1 MNEKIQIIFGL
12 LGGLAVFIYG
22 MNMMSEC
29 LQKAAGD
36 KMKSILAL
44 LTKNP
49 LLGVLAGALTTAVL
63 QSSSAT
69 TVMAIGFVCAGLM
82 NLPQAISIIFGANI
96 GTTMTAQIIAFKISD
111 YIYVIIFIGFL
122 ISFVTKSEK
131 VKSIGQTIF
140 AFGLLFLGIET
151 MGDVMKPLASSPVFT
166 DLIGRVAHIPVLGV
180 AVGTLMTLVVQSSSA
195 TIAVLQN
202 FASQPGPDGVTSI
215 LGLAGAIPI
224 LLGDNIGTT
233 ITALLASIGQSKDAK
248 RTAVAHC
255 IFNISGC
262 FLFIWFVKPFA
273 ALIQSISPK
282 GPEIEV
288 ISRQIANAHT
298 VFNITMTLIWVCL
311 IKLMVKIVMTLLPD
325 GKKGVED
332 PGSPIYLDENIISQP
347 AAALQLVAKE
357 IFRMSDQVKGIL
369 EETIALVKNEEVKSI
384 DGLKEKGEQVERLGK
399 CITEYLAS
407 LFSSGSLTE
416 QQAAQTAGLMC
427 VLSDVERMGTL
438 GVEMA
443 ECMLEKSDRKY
454 KYTQEAMDELQKSL
468 KVLNKMFCDSLRA
481 LQGDKSMEPGKMMKR
496 RDKLLD
502 LDIKMRKAHIE
513 RVNKGKCKASLTAP
527 FTNILHLIDRMGNS
541 CINLADVAESGTS
554 MKYFMLE
561 EK

>member
-1 MNEKIQIIFGL
+1 
-12 LGGLAVFIYG
+12 
-22 MNMMSEC
+22 
-29 LQKAAGD
+29 
-36 KMKSILAL
+36 
-44 LTKNP
+44 
-49 LLGVLAGALTTAVL
+49 
-63 QSSSAT
+63 
-69 TVMAIGFVCAGLM
+69 
-82 NLPQAISIIFGANI
+82 
-96 GTTMTAQIIAFKISD
+96 MTAQIIAFKISD

-202 FASQPGPDGVTSI
+202 FASQPGSDGVTSI
-215 LGLAGAIPI
+215 IGLAGAIPI

-311 IKLMVKIVMTLLPD
+311 IKLMVKIVMTLIPD

-357 IFRMSDQVKGIL
+357 IFRMSDQVRDIL
-369 EETIALVKNEEVKSI
+369 KKTIELVKNEEVKSI
-384 DGLKEKGEQVERLGK
+384 DGLKENGEQVERLGK
-399 CITEYLAS
+399 CITEYLAA

-416 QQAAQTAGLMC
+416 QQAAQTASLMC

-438 GVEMA
+438 SVEMA
-443 ECMLEKSDRKY
+443 ECMLERSDRKY
-454 KYTQEAMDELQKSL
+454 KYTPEAMDELQKSL
-468 KVLNKMFCDSLRA
+468 KVLNKMFCDSLKA
-481 LQGDKSMEPGKMMKR
+481 LQGDDGIEPGKMMKR
-496 RDKLLD
+496 KDKLLD